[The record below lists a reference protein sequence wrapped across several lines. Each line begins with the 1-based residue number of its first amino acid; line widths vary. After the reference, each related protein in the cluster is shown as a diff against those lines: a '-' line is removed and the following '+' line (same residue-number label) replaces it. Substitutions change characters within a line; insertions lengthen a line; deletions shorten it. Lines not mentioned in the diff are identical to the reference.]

1 MNPLGLLVIAVT
13 TLFPAFQLF
22 TLPNVTD
29 KIALFSQYLG
39 LAALILMAW
48 GQILSTRLRGIETV
62 FGGLDRV
69 YVLHK
74 WAGIVA
80 MVALVLHDTI
90 DADMRGLGRET
101 ALNELA
107 ETLGEI
113 SLYGL
118 LILVVVSVA
127 TFIPYHLWKWTHK
140 AMGVM
145 FAAGVFHFFFIMKP
159 FAMSD
164 PAGLYTGIFCAAGL
178 ASYIWMLLPETMR
191 PSNGYKIVDIQP
203 TGGAVAI
210 TLSPTGKP
218 LRPNAG
224 QFGVLRFTG
233 AGKAEPHPFSFSK
246 IDEDGSLRVTFKAL
260 GDFTSDLK
268 NAVQIGQGVRVQ
280 GPFGRF
286 RQSGKKREIWVAG
299 GIGITPFLAWVHA
312 LDKGAEQVDIF
323 YCIKSRDQAPH
334 LAELEALAA
343 AKPNLNL
350 HLIASSAG
358 QRLSAELISQS
369 VQGDLSKMRVS
380 FCGPVSLREALR
392 KGLAMYGVGARNF
405 HYEEFEFRTGIGLKA
420 LAAWI
425 LNRRETSISKASLRD
440 EAAIEP

>member
-13 TLFPAFQLF
+13 TLFPAYQLF

-80 MVALVLHDTI
+80 MIALLLHDSI
-90 DADMRGLGRET
+90 DADISGLGRET
-101 ALNELA
+101 ALSELA
-107 ETLGEI
+107 ETSGEI
-113 SLYGL
+113 SFYGL

-140 AMGVM
+140 AMGAM
-145 FAAGVFHFFFIMKP
+145 FAAGVFHFFFITKP

-164 PAGLYTGIFCAAGL
+164 PSGLYTGFFCAAGL
-178 ASYIWMLLPETMR
+178 AAYIWMLLPEMMR
-191 PSNGYKIVDIQP
+191 PSYGYKIADIQA
-203 TGGAVAI
+203 TGDAMAI
-210 TLSPTGKP
+210 TLSPTGKR
-218 LRPNAG
+218 LRPKPG
-224 QFGVLRFTG
+224 QFGVLRFIG

-246 IDEDGSLRVTFKAL
+246 IGENGSLRVTIKAL
-260 GDFTSDLK
+260 GDFTFGLK
-268 NAVQIGQGVRVQ
+268 NAVKIGHDVRVQ

-286 RQSGKKREIWVAG
+286 QHSGKTQEIWVAG
-299 GIGITPFLAWVHA
+299 GIGITPFLAWAHA
-312 LDKGAEQVDIF
+312 LEESAEHVDLF
-323 YCIKSRDQAPH
+323 YCVKSRDQAPH
-334 LAELEALAA
+334 LSELEALAG
-343 AKPNLNL
+343 AKPNLDL
-350 HLIASSAG
+350 HLFVSNEG
-358 QRLSAELISQS
+358 KRLSAKLISQCI
-369 VQGDLSKMRVS
+369 QGNMSTMRVS

-392 KGLAMYGVGARNF
+392 KGLALHGVSARKF
-405 HYEEFEFRTGIGLKA
+405 RYEEFEFRGGIGLKA
-420 LAAWI
+420 LAAWA
-425 LNRRETSISKASLRD
+425 LSLREISALKGSSKD
-440 EAAIEP
+440 EAPIEP